1 MNSRI
6 KLKSLFLGGYKSF
19 RYGSPRSRLDVEG
32 VQVNDYGGRR
42 VEFGD
47 VTVLLGANGA
57 GKSNV
62 VSFFRMLAFL
72 TTGALQEY
80 IAREGTAESLLHYG
94 SQQSPRMDAELVF
107 SGDLAT
113 DVYTISLSSAAPDTL
128 VFTNEAIR
136 FHRAGHPEP
145 LEKLLGSGHKESMLE
160 SYARTDDTSKVI
172 FRLLRGC
179 WPYHFHD
186 TSDSAKIRKAGYLE
200 DARYLR
206 SDAGNLAAY
215 LLSMRQ
221 GQREYYDRIVR
232 TIQQICPQFSDFV
245 LEPSERNPDYI
256 ILNWREKHHP
266 EYLMGP
272 HQLSDGTL
280 RFMAL
285 TTLFLQPPEKLPP
298 VVVIDE
304 PELGLHP
311 TAIAALA
318 GFIKGV
324 VPTVQTILATESRTL
339 IDHFDLVQIRP
350 IEHRDGE
357 SGFLE
362 LPPDEFS
369 DWVDDYSTGELWE
382 KNMFGGGPRYE

>member
-19 RYGSPRSRLDVEG
+19 RYGPPKPQSDVEG
-32 VQVNDYGGRR
+32 VQVNDYDGRR

-80 IAREGTAESLLHYG
+80 IARAGTADSLLHYG
-94 SQQSPRMDAELVF
+94 SQHSPRMDAELVF
-107 SGDLAT
+107 SGDSAT
-113 DVYTISLSSAAPDTL
+113 DIYTFSLSSAAPDTL

-136 FHRAGHPEP
+136 FHREGHPEP
-145 LEKLLGSGHKESMLE
+145 LEKLLDSGHKESMLE
-160 SYARTDDTSKVI
+160 SCAQTDETSKII
-172 FRLLRGC
+172 FGLLRGC
-179 WPYHFHD
+179 RPYHFHD

-215 LLSMRQ
+215 LLAMRD

-232 TIQQICPQFSDFV
+232 TIQQICPQFSNFV
-245 LEPSERNPDYI
+245 LRPSERNSDYI

-318 GFIKGV
+318 GFIEGAA
-324 VPTVQTILATESRTL
+324 PTVQTILATESRTL
-339 IDHFDLVQIRP
+339 IDHFDLAQIRP

-357 SGFLE
+357 SRFLE
-362 LPPDEFS
+362 LSPEEFS
-369 DWVDDYSTGELWE
+369 DWLDDYSTGELWE
-382 KNMFGGGPRYE
+382 KNMFGGGPRHE

>member
-1 MNSRI
+1 MNNRI

-19 RYGSPRSRLDVEG
+19 SYGPPRPRSDNEG
-32 VQVNDYGGRR
+32 VQVNDYCGRR

-72 TTGALQEY
+72 TTGALQDY
-80 IAREGTAESLLHYG
+80 IARAGTADSLLHYG
-94 SQQSPRMDAELVF
+94 SQHSPRMDAELVF
-107 SGDLAT
+107 SGDSAT
-113 DVYTISLSSAAPDTL
+113 DGYAISLSSAAPDTL

-145 LEKLLGSGHKESMLE
+145 LEKLLDSGHKESMLE
-160 SYARTDDTSKVI
+160 SCAQTDETSKII
-172 FRLLRGC
+172 FSLLQGC
-179 WPYHFHD
+179 RPYHFHD
-186 TSDSAKIRKAGYLE
+186 TSDSAKIRKGGYLE

-215 LLSMRQ
+215 LFAMRNSR
-221 GQREYYDRIVR
+221 REYYDRIVR
-232 TIQQICPQFSDFV
+232 TIQQICPQFSDFA
-245 LEPSERNPDYI
+245 LRPSERNSDYI

-298 VVVIDE
+298 TVVIDE

-318 GFIKGV
+318 GFIKGSA
-324 VPTVQTILATESRTL
+324 PAVQTILATESRTL
-339 IDHFDLVQIRP
+339 IDHFGLDQIRP

-357 SGFLE
+357 SRFLE
-362 LPPDEFS
+362 LSPDEFS
-369 DWVDDYSTGELWE
+369 DWLDDYSTGELWV